1 MTYHLKNMT
10 NGRQEICQKAEE
22 LPEKLNELVAPLEEW
37 VVMQLPPGDH
47 LEAKE
52 VSRGKG
58 PVPSRGGFIGLR
70 PADL

>member
-10 NGRQEICQKAEE
+10 NGRQGICQKAEE

-58 PVPSRGGFIGLR
+58 PIPSQGGSIGL
-70 PADL
+70 